1 MNISSQITFL
11 YFNDYSAGCEFLES
25 VLELEP
31 VYDPGWAKVFRS
43 VGNSYIG
50 AVKANEGSIDGQKK
64 GGVLVS
70 LTVDDV
76 THCYNRF
83 KTLKVTDLSEIKYF
97 EDIGLRSFFF
107 KEDIMGSGAIYA
119 SVTKKDKENVILLIP
134 TSTLEQQFEAFAY
147 DIDSQIVYLSKQNK
161 KLAQA
166 RDILL
171 PRLMNG
177 TLTV

>member
-1 MNISSQITFL
+1 MMEEGLMNISSQITFL
-11 YFNDYSAGCEFLES
+11 YFNDYQAGCEFLES

-50 AVKANEGSIDGQKK
+50 AVKASEGSIDGQKK

-76 THCYNRF
+76 THYYDRF
-83 KTLKVTDLSEIKYF
+83 KSQKVTDLSEIKYF

-107 KEDIMGSGAIYA
+107 KGPEGYDFEIQEFLNPEL
-119 SVTKKDKENVILLIP
+119 KDL
-134 TSTLEQQFEAFAY
+134 F
-147 DIDSQIVYLSKQNK
+147 
-161 KLAQA
+161 
-166 RDILL
+166 
-171 PRLMNG
+171 
-177 TLTV
+177 